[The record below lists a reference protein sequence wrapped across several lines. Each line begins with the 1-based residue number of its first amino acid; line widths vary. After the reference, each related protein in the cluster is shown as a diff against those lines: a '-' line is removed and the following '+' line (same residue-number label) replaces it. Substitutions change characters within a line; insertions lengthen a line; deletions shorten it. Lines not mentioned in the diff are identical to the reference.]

1 MPLRVSCW
9 LKLRVRL
16 GVIFGS
22 VSWGQSTFGS
32 RGRDDLE
39 HVSPLEISR
48 SLREGFGMLLAGTV
62 VLT

>member
-1 MPLRVSCW
+1 MSLRVSCW

-16 GVIFGS
+16 GVISGS
-22 VSWGQSTFGS
+22 VNWGQSTFGP

-62 VLT
+62 DLT